1 MKKLLFLS
9 LMAMLLSNKASCQE
23 NIKYDISVAGISIGE
38 LNAKKNTKEKNTVY
52 ELTSLVSFW
61 FFGNIS
67 VNFEI
72 ISHYKDNLL
81 IKSRT
86 TTKSNRGDFF
96 SKIDWINDKYEISAT
111 SYKYELDTAL
121 AKPFYFSSSRLYFE
135 EPLLHAVFMAENYGL
150 SSPIKK
156 KEDHYEVSVN
166 GNKNKFYYLNGKLE
180 KAIMQSPIK
189 NYVIK
194 RKSNQ

>member
-9 LMAMLLSNKASCQE
+9 LLTLLWSNKVSSQE

-38 LNAKKNTKEKNTVY
+38 LNAKKNTKDKNTVY

-72 ISHYKDNLL
+72 ISHYTGNLL
-81 IKSRT
+81 VKSRT

-96 SKIDWINDKYEISAT
+96 SKIDWINEKYEISAT

-121 AKPFYFSSSRLYFE
+121 ANPFYFSSSKLYFE
-135 EPLLHAVFMAENYGL
+135 EPLLHAVIMAENYGI

-156 KEDHYEVSVN
+156 KGDYYEVDVN

-180 KAIMQSPIK
+180 KAIMQNPVK

-194 RKSNQ
+194 RISN